1 MVVSRMPEP
10 SKVATPILEARHA
23 TVQYGSKP
31 ALRDV
36 NLTIGEKA
44 VTAVI
49 GPVGSGKTTL
59 LRTFNRLIELAPSVR
74 VGGNVLYRG
83 RDLYDANVDASEV
96 RRRIG
101 MIFRTPTP
109 FPRSIGANVAWG
121 AQVNGIVTDD
131 EIGGLVERSLTRA
144 GLWREVKDRLDA
156 SPSTLSLGEQ
166 QRLCIAR
173 AIAMQPDVLLM
184 DEPTQALDPVS
195 SARIEDLI
203 VELKDTCT
211 IVMVAHTMQ
220 QAARV
225 SDATVLFLDGELVE
239 VGETKTFFTRPR
251 DKRTEEYVT
260 GRFG

>member
-1 MVVSRMPEP
+1 MPETKA
-10 SKVATPILEARHA
+10 STATVIEARHA
-23 TVQYGSKP
+23 TVQYGSKV

-36 NLTIGEKA
+36 NLAIGEKA

-59 LRTFNRLIELAPSVR
+59 LRTFNRLIDLSPSVR

-83 RDLYDANVDASEV
+83 RDLYDAGVDPGEI

-121 AQVNGIVTDD
+121 AQVNGLATN
-131 EIGGLVERSLTRA
+131 EELGGLVEQSLTRA

-156 SPSTLSLGEQ
+156 SPTALSLGEQ

-173 AIAMQPDVLLM
+173 ALAMQPDVLLM

-211 IVMVAHTMQ
+211 IVLVAHTMQ